1 MSSRRI
7 FLNLQK
13 IRVFNLIYLFLA
25 FLSKCC
31 VVVFGHKVFTT
42 LTFWHCC
49 SMQQLMLL
57 QHCVFDVGFQ
67 TKCQR
72 CSNNIFWSRF
82 TDKNLKMYQF
92 PDNLFV
98 PKICKL
104 SCNFIFLIKRI
115 DSFYLYAKPSLSLK
129 QRFDFENLKLVAWKE
144 KRDLRSCLVYL
155 SKATLFLTVNS
166 VGPRFDCILN
176 IGNWKT
182 GVFYILWWYLKTIFN
197 FNWIFTQLL

>member
-1 MSSRRI
+1 MLRCCLWSQS
-7 FLNLQK
+7 FHNLNLLTLLLHPTTNV
-13 IRVFNLIYLFLA
+13 I
-25 FLSKCC
+25 
-31 VVVFGHKVFTT
+31 TT
-42 LTFWHCC
+42 LCFWRWL
-49 SMQQLMLL
+49 SDQVSTLQQ
-57 QHCVFDVGFQ
+57 QY
-67 TKCQR
+67 
-72 CSNNIFWSRF
+72 FWSRV

-176 IGNWKT
+176 IGN
-182 GVFYILWWYLKTIFN
+182 
-197 FNWIFTQLL
+197 